1 MRHALRMQAD
11 MRATGAGRGRLPQRR
26 RWPGESVPEYLERIS
41 GLCIDLSTMLAAQRR
56 NGLEYRP

>member
-1 MRHALRMQAD
+1 MQAD